1 MGGHYAAVL
10 PPPYGLILANA
21 VALIYGLLRCLQKRQ
36 AGTPWKGILFTS
48 ELWVT
53 SATVVMNL
61 LEALS
66 KLPSLSPKA
75 LAVISGG
82 VVALGSLLR
91 ALLNPQKNIPPA
103 DAIMERLS
111 KDNPNVEASNKTTT
125 RKIT

>member
-1 MGGHYAAVL
+1 
-10 PPPYGLILANA
+10 
-21 VALIYGLLRCLQKRQ
+21 
-36 AGTPWKGILFTS
+36 
-48 ELWVT
+48 
-53 SATVVMNL
+53 MNL